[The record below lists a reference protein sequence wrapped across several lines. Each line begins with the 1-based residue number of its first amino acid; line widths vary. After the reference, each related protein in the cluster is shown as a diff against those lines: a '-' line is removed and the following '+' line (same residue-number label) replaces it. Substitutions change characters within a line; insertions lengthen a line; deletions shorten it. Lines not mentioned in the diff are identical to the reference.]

1 MEKQTLSRCHRVSPS
16 FEFLESVAL
25 MLSELVIG
33 CISIFSL
40 SLFAYFLWR
49 MVIWQSLSPALAG
62 ELREIRLTWVG
73 ALGGVHPILV

>member
-16 FEFLESVAL
+16 FKFLGGVAL
-25 MLSELVIG
+25 MLSGLVTG

-40 SLFAYFLWR
+40 SLFAYFPWR

-73 ALGGVHPILV
+73 TLGGVHSILV

>member
-1 MEKQTLSRCHRVSPS
+1 MHRVSPS
-16 FEFLESVAL
+16 FEFLGGVAL
-25 MLSELVIG
+25 MLSGLVTG

-73 ALGGVHPILV
+73 TLGGVHSILV

>member
-1 MEKQTLSRCHRVSPS
+1 MEKQTLSRCHRVSPN

-25 MLSELVIG
+25 MLSGLVIG

-73 ALGGVHPILV
+73 TLGGVHSILV

>member
-1 MEKQTLSRCHRVSPS
+1 MEKLTLSRCHCVSPS
-16 FEFLESVAL
+16 FEFLGGVAL
-25 MLSELVIG
+25 MLSGLVIG

-49 MVIWQSLSPALAG
+49 MVIWQSLSPALAR

-73 ALGGVHPILV
+73 ALGGVYPILV

>member
-16 FEFLESVAL
+16 FEFLGGVAL
-25 MLSELVIG
+25 MLSGVVIG

-49 MVIWQSLSPALAG
+49 MLIWQSLSPALAR

-73 ALGGVHPILV
+73 ALGGVHPIFV

>member
-1 MEKQTLSRCHRVSPS
+1 MEDPTLSRCHCVSPS
-16 FEFLESVAL
+16 FEFLGGVAL
-25 MLSELVIG
+25 MLSGLVIG

-49 MVIWQSLSPALAG
+49 MVIWQSLSPALAR

-73 ALGGVHPILV
+73 TLGGAHPILV

>member
-1 MEKQTLSRCHRVSPS
+1 MEEPTLSRCHRVSPS
-16 FEFLESVAL
+16 FEFLGGVAL
-25 MLSELVIG
+25 MLSRLVIG

-49 MVIWQSLSPALAG
+49 MVIWQSLSPALAR
-62 ELREIRLTWVG
+62 ELREIRLIWVG